1 MSDTGGSPRPQ
12 MDQGPTD
19 ESGYR
24 GPQRPARH
32 RLPYVV
38 WFLFGSFSPFQRQ
51 TTPGATESGFE
62 EEEVWHWTGI
72 KAQLVALAR
81 HRMARELTLAAWMIG
96 SFLFVVPFALVVVSH
111 LVAPFLPAEMS
122 PNASLLVLV
131 AEVVCVALGISVVAP
146 LVVVN
151 WLDREGAKEGLR
163 DLEAWLPRK
172 EYRYD
177 GGDGSSLDRAVVLRG
192 DLRGRRALALATQ
205 WVAARYGV
213 YDTDWTL
220 ATRKSLTEG
229 HRRIEEWVIELPGGK
244 QKTIYFELG
253 GPADEVW

>member
-1 MSDTGGSPRPQ
+1 MSDKGSSSPSRN
-12 MDQGPTD
+12 DQGLRD
-19 ESGYR
+19 DSGSSHAQRSARR
-24 GPQRPARH
+24 GI
-32 RLPYVV
+32 PYIV

-81 HRMARELTLAAWMIG
+81 DPLARELTLAAWMIG

-151 WLDREGAKEGLR
+151 WLDREGAKEDLR
-163 DLEAWLPRK
+163 DVEAWLPRK
-172 EYRYD
+172 EYRYE

-220 ATRKSLTEG
+220 ASRKSLTEG
-229 HRRIEEWVIELPGGK
+229 ERKSEEWVIRLANGEERR
-244 QKTIYFELG
+244 IYFEHSEM
-253 GPADEVW
+253 P